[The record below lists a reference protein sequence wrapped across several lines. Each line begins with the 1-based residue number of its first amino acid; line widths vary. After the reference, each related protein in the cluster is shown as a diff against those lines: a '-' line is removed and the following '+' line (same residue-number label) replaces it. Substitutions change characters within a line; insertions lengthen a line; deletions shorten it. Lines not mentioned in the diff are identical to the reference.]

1 MSMLLLDVCV
11 PKHVELL
18 AVSSELALKEILNLL
33 DLFHEQTD
41 PLAHH
46 LLSHHPL

>member
-1 MSMLLLDVCV
+1 MLLLDVCV
-11 PKHVELL
+11 PQHVELL
-18 AVSSELALKEILNLL
+18 TVSSELAEEKVLNLL
-33 DLFHEQTD
+33 DLLHELTD